1 MQKGAASLGKEHG
14 ILLHF
19 CKVWEAPKPSEEQG
33 QVRAVYA
40 SSPIP
45 QVLRGFLQ

>member
-14 ILLHF
+14 ILHL
-19 CKVWEAPKPSEEQG
+19 CKIWEAPKPSQEQG

-40 SSPIP
+40 SSLIP